1 MEHPMNVKQP
11 THYTQGA
18 IECWDAM
25 EAAFGKEA
33 VQWFCLC
40 NAFKYVWRCRYKNG
54 NEDIHKA
61 MVYLDHYLK
70 LEGKDESDS

>member
-1 MEHPMNVKQP
+1 MQHPKTVLEPN
-11 THYTQGA
+11 HYTQGA

-40 NAFKYVWRCRYKNG
+40 NAFKYVWRCRHKNG
-54 NEDIHKA
+54 DEDIHKA
-61 MVYLDHYLK
+61 IVYLTKYLDM
-70 LEGKDESDS
+70 EGNNESDS

>member
-1 MEHPMNVKQP
+1 MAVQHPTSVLQP
-11 THYTQGA
+11 SHYTQST

-33 VQWFCLC
+33 VQDFCLC

-61 MVYLDHYLK
+61 IVYLEKYLK
-70 LEGKDESDS
+70 LEEKP